1 MATKN
6 KITEMIAAVK
16 TIYPYYAKDADVATL
31 VKTWAVLL
39 KDYPDDAVSVAFY
52 KALQTC
58 KMPPTPADVI
68 ENLDEM
74 AKAMGQT
81 DEELWQVY
89 CDALRAT
96 NTQLHRLKYPE
107 FGVDHRQKIRDIW
120 HGLPEKIRQ
129 YIGSEGELMRMS
141 RDYDS
146 EDLKYERNRFFKN
159 MPVIQ
164 KRTEYIE
171 LHLMLEGGA
180 NKLLTD

>member
-81 DEELWQVY
+81 DEELWQV
-89 CDALRAT
+89 
-96 NTQLHRLKYPE
+96 
-107 FGVDHRQKIRDIW
+107 
-120 HGLPEKIRQ
+120 
-129 YIGSEGELMRMS
+129 
-141 RDYDS
+141 
-146 EDLKYERNRFFKN
+146 
-159 MPVIQ
+159 
-164 KRTEYIE
+164 
-171 LHLMLEGGA
+171 
-180 NKLLTD
+180 